1 MTGIVWWMPTRA
13 GPTGAGPAIDAV
25 APAFPGPRDDRPVLQ
40 VSCQAPVTPRP
51 HVATH
56 EKRVFSS
63 AWPDAPRDRYLP
75 RSDVPDRYVTLVAR
89 RYVTIAGA
97 PGQTAGIVPRGKRLR
112 ILHRNRSAPFRAVRG
127 ARRRIRKVACSFD

>member
-1 MTGIVWWMPTRA
+1 MDADAGRAHRRRPRDRRRRAGFPRPARRQACTAGIVPSRA
-13 GPTGAGPAIDAV
+13 PPEA
-25 APAFPGPRDDRPVLQ
+25 
-40 VSCQAPVTPRP
+40 
-51 HVATH
+51 HVASH

-127 ARRRIRKVACSFD
+127 ARRRSHEVARSFD